1 MVISNKQ
8 IQLLLPLTQAMEL
21 WPLKA
26 WFHNYMPACGQSAK
40 SDDIKRKEKEKLI
53 DNTARNAI

>member
-40 SDDIKRKEKEKLI
+40 SDDIKRKEKGKI
-53 DNTARNAI
+53 DRQHH

>member
-1 MVISNKQ
+1 
-8 IQLLLPLTQAMEL
+8 
-21 WPLKA
+21 
-26 WFHNYMPACGQSAK
+26 MPACGQSAK